1 MRVIKYR
8 GLSHIGIAQSCSSAL
23 QIYIYYYIAR
33 AKQQNE
39 EAYSQLQLISIPVTG
54 YHTVHRNTNRPL
66 HQSFGCC
73 IKHTQA
79 FFYIFKLLFFKN
91 NNIHT
96 CIYLHFTQAIVRES
110 LDTSKIEPSDDG
122 ICGYYHKKRKW
133 RFLRQFEIYEYFH
146 VVLLLFVESK
156 WL

>member
-39 EAYSQLQLISIPVTG
+39 KALQLIATNLNTCDWVPHCTQKYKPSITSKLWL
-54 YHTVHRNTNRPL
+54 L
-66 HQSFGCC
+66 HKTHSG
-73 IKHTQA
+73 I
-79 FFYIFKLLFFKN
+79 FFYIFKLLFLN

-110 LDTSKIEPSDDG
+110 LNTSKIEPSDDG
-122 ICGYYHKKRKW
+122 ICGYYHKRKW